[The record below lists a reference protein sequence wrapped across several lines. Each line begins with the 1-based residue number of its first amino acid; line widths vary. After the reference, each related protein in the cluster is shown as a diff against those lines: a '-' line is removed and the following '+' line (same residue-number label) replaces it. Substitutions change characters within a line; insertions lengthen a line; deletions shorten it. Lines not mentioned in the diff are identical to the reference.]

1 MMVKAQLEMMNSQEV
16 PRAENLMDVNLTTGY
31 SKATGKTVTRG

>member
-16 PRAENLMDVNLTTGY
+16 PREENLMDVNLTTCY